1 MEQYAQ
7 DTPKWKAELFDWLK
21 SFLIIGSATA
31 VIYLFIMAPYVVQ
44 GRSMETT
51 LHDGE
56 RVIVNKAIYYLDD
69 PQPGDIV
76 IIHPDASGENW
87 IKRVVA
93 VAGDTVEA
101 KNDQLYVN
109 GQPLQEDY
117 LNENRLKSEAA
128 GVVLTAD
135 FGPVTVEEGSVFVMG
150 DNRNN
155 SMDSRVIGPVQL
167 DHVVGRAEFVYWPF
181 NAIRM
186 PK

>member
-1 MEQYAQ
+1 MEQSPQ
-7 DTPKWKAELFDWLK
+7 QTPKWRTELFDWLK
-21 SFLIIGSATA
+21 SFVLIGSVTA
-31 VIYLFIMAPYVVQ
+31 FIYLFIMAPYVVQ
-44 GRSMETT
+44 GHSMETT

-56 RVIVNKAIYYLDD
+56 RVMVNKAIYYLED
-69 PQPGDIV
+69 PKPGEIV

-87 IKRVVA
+87 IKRVIA

-117 LNENRLKSEAA
+117 LAENRKKAEAA
-128 GVVLTAD
+128 GEALTKD
-135 FGPVTVEEGSVFVMG
+135 FGPVTVGEGSIFVMG

-181 NAIRM
+181 NAIRL
-186 PK
+186 P